1 MATPTGVVRSAVDS
15 FTDGIVD
22 ALPELA
28 AGLVFMA
35 LAYLAIRAVRTI
47 LRASL
52 SRAYPTD
59 QRLVVDFIVIV
70 ASVFLWFGA
79 ALIFLDLVGM
89 GAIAAS
95 LGTAAGFIALGIS
108 YALSEMIE
116 DTVAGI
122 YLLKDP
128 DFNPGDRVTAASI
141 TGTVTEIGLRKSR
154 FELDGGD
161 VVVVAN
167 RDVES
172 KWTKQ
177 AEESATP

>member
-1 MATPTGVVRSAVDS
+1 MATPTGIVRSTLDS
-15 FTDGIVD
+15 FVDGIVD

-28 AGLVFMA
+28 AGLIFLT
-35 LAYLAIRAVRTI
+35 LAYLGIKVVRVL

-52 SRAYPTD
+52 SRAYPVD

-70 ASVFLWFGA
+70 ATVFLWFGA
-79 ALIFLDLVGM
+79 ALVFLDLVGM

-141 TGTVTEIGLRKSR
+141 TGTVSEIGLRKSR
-154 FELDGGD
+154 FELDDGD

-177 AEESATP
+177 AEES